1 MKTKYSTLARAP
13 TRRGK
18 QLGVHEGPQAALRAP
33 VAHPE
38 NAAHPGTLLPCS
50 FAEIPPLASKELEHT
65 RPAPSVAALSQ
76 KMAPPRFSESVDP
89 RLPASTP
96 AWTEDGQ
103 TRLSPSALLLP
114 PSDLHSVLQHEA
126 VHAVHQ
132 SMAPRLETTGA
143 RAHAESLASRGEQNG
158 ATLSFGDF
166 FAPVPALLAFPPQA
180 YKPWTSVTLGHP
192 GVVGEVVESG
202 VAVRIFRSYE
212 DLGVKGSGAG
222 YQNYECG
229 KHDAPPIPDLVK
241 KMRKVAQTVAKF
253 NASIPKEGTTLRV
266 ALVTIIGDRSGNAYR
281 TANGK
286 GLIILSQDDFDAG
299 TFDATLFHEASHAIF
314 EFHSVAKG
322 AEDRQPDALA
332 LRIADLYVRLQ
343 DTTLVAEPSAKFD
356 PAKPPSLAVSADD
369 KAHPAGVVMVMDTL
383 WAGEGG
389 HPWHG
394 VDEFFASAYGGYR
407 SNSALLKKIVTHY
420 AKADSKI
427 SRLATEL
434 FSLLDVAGDPTKAA
448 KLKQPAKPETATT
461 ELAKVSAPPDETAD
475 QTILGWLIDPTRMPA
490 PDNIRCPASTP

>member
-1 MKTKYSTLARAP
+1 
-13 TRRGK
+13 
-18 QLGVHEGPQAALRAP
+18 
-33 VAHPE
+33 
-38 NAAHPGTLLPCS
+38 
-50 FAEIPPLASKELEHT
+50 
-65 RPAPSVAALSQ
+65 
-76 KMAPPRFSESVDP
+76 MAPPRFSESVDP

-241 KMRKVAQTVAKF
+241 NMRKVAQTVAKF

-281 TANGK
+281 TAIGK

-322 AEDRQPDALA
+322 ADDRQPDALA

-343 DTTLVAEPSAKFD
+343 DTTLVPEPSAKFD